1 MFDVTETRR
10 FKART
15 GAVLGPSTV
24 AGSRPGERPP
34 DPMELYIIRH
44 AESEN
49 NARPQE
55 ERTDDPTLSA
65 LGYRQAGYLVNRI
78 RHIRP
83 TRIFVSPFLRTL
95 ETIAPYI
102 RETGQSVEAW
112 IDLHEQ
118 GGVQAGAGNAD
129 YEGRP
134 GMKRSEIEHG
144 FPGVRLD
151 DGFDEEGWWK
161 CRPWEDY
168 ESAQARAERVNRR
181 IHDDFGL
188 TGERVLLVTHGAF
201 MRFLVGVILETPGM
215 GHDRIYWFANTSVT
229 RFIIT
234 PTYTQLALMNCVR
247 HLPEAWITGVDIH
260 PYRTGEFTE
269 GADERRRCAWTRKDP
284 VLAAYHDDEYGFPLT
299 RDEDLLERLVLEINQ
314 AGLSWLTV
322 LKKRKAL
329 REAFDGFDV
338 DRVAGYGDED
348 RSRLLG
354 DAGIIRNRLK
364 IDAAIHN
371 ARVVQKI
378 RRDHGSF
385 AAWLNGQTCASLD
398 DWVAVFR
405 KTFRFMGPEI
415 VGEFLMSTGYLPIRH
430 DPECFLAGEGHRV
443 G

>member
-1 MFDVTETRR
+1 
-10 FKART
+10 
-15 GAVLGPSTV
+15 
-24 AGSRPGERPP
+24 
-34 DPMELYIIRH
+34 MELYIIRH

-55 ERTDDPTLSA
+55 ERTDDPSLSA
-65 LGYRQAGYLVNRI
+65 LGYRQAEYLVNRI
-78 RHIRP
+78 RHLRP

-102 RETGQSVEAW
+102 RETGQSAEAW
-112 IDLHEQ
+112 IDIHEQ

-134 GMKRSEIEHG
+134 GMKRSEIERG
-144 FPGVRLD
+144 FPGVRL
-151 DGFDEEGWWK
+151 GAEFDEEGWWK

-168 ESAQARAERVNRR
+168 DAAQVRAERVARR
-181 IHDDFGL
+181 IHDEFGH
-188 TGERVLLVTHGAF
+188 TGECVVLVSHGAF
-201 MRFLVGVILETPGM
+201 MRFLVGVILATPGM
-215 GHDRIYWFANTSVT
+215 GHDRIDWFANTSVT

-234 PTYTQLALMNCVR
+234 PTSTHLALMNCAR
-247 HLPEAWITGVDIH
+247 HLPETWITGADVH
-260 PYRTGEFTE
+260 PVRTGEFVE
-269 GADERRRCAWTRKDP
+269 EADERRRCAWTLKDP
-284 VLAAYHDDEYGFPLT
+284 ILAAYHDDEYGFPLS
-299 RDEDLLERLVLEINQ
+299 RDDDFFERLVLEINQ

-329 REAFDGFDV
+329 REAFEGFDV
-338 DRVAGYGDED
+338 DRVAAYGEED
-348 RSRLLG
+348 RARLLG

-371 ARVVQKI
+371 ARVIQQI
-378 RRDHGSF
+378 RTEHGSF
-385 AAWLNGQTCASLD
+385 AAWLNGQTCTSLD
-398 DWVAVFR
+398 EWVAVFR

-430 DPECFLAGEGHRV
+430 DPECFLAAEGHRV